1 MANNTITFDPDS
13 GVAYGVNLNI
23 LSGADF
29 KSTFSVLKPDKS
41 AYNFTGYSGSSQMTK
56 SVAIGATLGISTTFN
71 VGFTSAAAGEFQI
84 SLGSTDTRNLKTGR
98 HVYDILVSSGSTI
111 YRIVSGNILVQGGI
125 SSAP

>member
-1 MANNTITFDPDS
+1 MANNTITFDPQS
-13 GVAYGVNLNI
+13 GVAYGVNLTIN
-23 LSGADF
+23 SGADF

>member
-13 GVAYGVNLNI
+13 GVAYGVNLTI

-111 YRIVSGNILVQGGI
+111 YRIVSGNIMVQGGI

>member
-111 YRIVSGNILVQGGI
+111 YRIVSGNIMVQGGI

>member
-1 MANNTITFDPDS
+1 MANNTITFDPDA
-13 GVAYGVNLNI
+13 GVAYGVNLTI

-56 SVAIGATLGISTTFN
+56 TLAIGATLGISTTFN

>member
-13 GVAYGVNLNI
+13 GVAYGVNLTI

-111 YRIVSGNILVQGGI
+111 YRIVSGNIMVPGGI